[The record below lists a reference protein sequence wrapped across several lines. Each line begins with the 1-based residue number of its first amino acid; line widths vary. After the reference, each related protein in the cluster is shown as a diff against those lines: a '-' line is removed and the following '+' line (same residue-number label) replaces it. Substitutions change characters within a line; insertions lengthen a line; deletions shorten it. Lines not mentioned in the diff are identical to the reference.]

1 MNARSLLRSCKSTL
15 LPALVATAM
24 LTGCKPKPTDPPDST
39 GGSDP
44 TTAGDATAEGG
55 DDGDA
60 VDPGPPQEPD
70 PPEVAKGRHE
80 VLLGHYEEAIKILD
94 PVYIDLKD
102 REQYRAGGLAGAW
115 LAVAHSQIVFE
126 NAAEPAGHA
135 LAMAE
140 KTGDAEVEAAAKL
153 ARGASLLAEGDFTA
167 AAEAFAAS
175 AAADPSSPESL
186 LALVWDGEALI
197 GSAFGGG
204 STIVRPE
211 DLDAAKAAYKKAAET
226 ASGAGDEKD
235 IIIGRAEE
243 GMAAVAD
250 YQGDKAT
257 ICTHAFA
264 SIDHYKAAGAAEFL
278 VHGPSDLAAKYKCK
292 P

>member
-1 MNARSLLRSCKSTL
+1 MNARSLRSTPL
-15 LPALVATAM
+15 LSAFLATAM
-24 LTGCKPKPTDPPDST
+24 LVGCKPEPTTPPDT
-39 GGSDP
+39 TAGDP
-44 TTAGDATAEGG
+44 TTAGDGAEGG
-55 DDGDA
+55 DDGELT
-60 VDPGPPQEPD
+60 DPGPPQEPD

-80 VLLGHYEEAIKILD
+80 VLLGHYQQAVDLLD
-94 PVYIDLKD
+94 PVYNDLKE

-115 LAVAHSQIVFE
+115 LAVAHAQIVFE
-126 NAAEPAGHA
+126 NAADPAAHA

-140 KTGDAEVEAAAKL
+140 KTGDAEVASAAKL
-153 ARGASLLAEGDFTA
+153 ARGAVLLAEGDFTA

-175 AAADPSSPESL
+175 AAAAPKSPEAL

-211 DLDAAKAAYKKAAET
+211 DLDAAKKAYSQAAE
-226 ASGAGDEKD
+226 AAVGAGDEKD

-243 GMAAVAD
+243 GLAAVAD
-250 YQGDKAT
+250 YQGDKAS

>member
-1 MNARSLLRSCKSTL
+1 MNARSLRSAKTSL

-24 LTGCKPKPTDPPDST
+24 LVGCKPKPTDPPDTT
-39 GGSDP
+39 GGGDP
-44 TTAGDATAEGG
+44 TTTGGDATADGG
-55 DDGDA
+55 DDGD
-60 VDPGPPQEPD
+60 VTDPGPPQEPD
-70 PPEVAKGRHE
+70 PAELATGRHE
-80 VLLGHYEEAIKILD
+80 VLLGNYEEGIKILD
-94 PVYIDLKD
+94 PLYKDLKE

-126 NAAEPAGHA
+126 NAAEPAAHA
-135 LAMAE
+135 LAMAN
-140 KTGDAEVEAAAKL
+140 KTGDAEVVAAAKL
-153 ARGASLLAEGDFTA
+153 ARGASLLAEGDYAA

-175 AAADPSSPESL
+175 ALADPSSPESL

-197 GSAFGGG
+197 ASAFGGG

-211 DLDAAKAAYKKAAET
+211 DLDAAKKAYKKAAE
-226 ASGAGDEKD
+226 AAAGAGDEKD

-243 GMAAVAD
+243 GLAAVAD

-257 ICTHAFA
+257 ICTHAFS